1 MGNAIGKIID
11 ELLMLCKRNYNR
23 PRLWICLGLIFF
35 CFVLLFPYIDSNF
48 LYFSR
53 IEKRINVLENVM
65 ELDQEKI
72 NSNQAYQKEYQSIL
86 EEIEEQ
92 SERTINSVINR
103 TSNYIHSFIR
113 MGKNQGN
120 SWIKFFTGAIWALII
135 TVCIPFM
142 NTFKKRSDRV
152 LAFVLMLVISLAI
165 GWFCSIIPII
175 VTPMIN
181 YIGIPILQIVLVI
194 AVVNKGKKNENI
206 ERTKN

>member
-1 MGNAIGKIID
+1 
-11 ELLMLCKRNYNR
+11 
-23 PRLWICLGLIFF
+23 
-35 CFVLLFPYIDSNF
+35 
-48 LYFSR
+48 
-53 IEKRINVLENVM
+53 M

-72 NSNQAYQKEYQSIL
+72 NSNQAYQKEYESIL
-86 EEIEEQ
+86 EEIEQQ
-92 SERTINSVINR
+92 SERSINSVINR
-103 TSNYIHSFIR
+103 TSNYIHSFID
-113 MGKNQGN
+113 MGKGQGN

-194 AVVNKGKKNENI
+194 AVVNKGKK
-206 ERTKN
+206 K